1 MLTWFCG
8 DLSAVCVVQPA
19 VLFVG
24 DRFESEP
31 DFKLAKSMLLDI
43 FRGKQVIYGT
53 DSNTCIDSTFTV
65 MM

>member
-1 MLTWFCG
+1 M
-8 DLSAVCVVQPA
+8 CVVQPA

-53 DSNTCIDSTFTV
+53 DSNTCIDSTFNV